1 MVQQRGGA
9 TATVDNRVQKY
20 MPQLATALQDGGW
33 CCLPD
38 FLDSARVAALCGD
51 LLEQR
56 PEFQPAAVGRAQA
69 RRELAAVRS
78 DATLWL
84 DGRNEIQH
92 AFLAAMDDVR
102 LALNRRLYLGLSSY
116 EAHYAHYAPG
126 AFYQRHLDVF
136 QSSAQAVAAGPRRV
150 LSTVFY
156 LNDAW
161 CDADGGELLLWA
173 DDGRELARIPPRAG
187 TAVFFLSDAIPHEVR
202 PARVDRYSIAGWFRT
217 QGDARS

>member
-1 MVQQRGGA
+1 M
-9 TATVDNRVQKY
+9 DNRLQKY
-20 MPQLATALQDGGW
+20 MTQLATALQEDGW
-33 CCLPD
+33 CCLPG
-38 FLDSARVAALCGD
+38 FLDSAQVAALRGD

-56 PEFQPAAVGRAQA
+56 PEFQPAAVGRARA
-69 RRELAAVRS
+69 RRELAEVRS

-84 DGRNEIQH
+84 DGRNEIQRV
-92 AFLAAMDDVR
+92 LVAAMDGVR

-136 QSSAQAVAAGPRRV
+136 QSPALAAAAGPRRV

-161 CDADGGELLLWA
+161 RDADGGELLLWA
-173 DDGRELARIPPRAG
+173 DDDRELARISPRAG

-217 QGDARS
+217 QGDTRS

>member
-1 MVQQRGGA
+1 MHTLIEECMA
-9 TATVDNRVQKY
+9 TEEQVAA
-20 MPQLATALQDGGW
+20 LAAALQGEGW
-33 CCLPD
+33 CCQPG
-38 FLDSARVAALCGD
+38 FLDNARVAALRGD

-56 PEFQPAAVGRAQA
+56 PEFRPAAVGRAQA

-84 DGRNEIQH
+84 DGRNEIQR
-92 AFLAAMDDVR
+92 ALLAAMDGVR

-136 QSSAQAVAAGPRRV
+136 QASAQAAAAGPRRV

-173 DDGRELARIPPRAG
+173 DDDRELARIPPRAG

-217 QGDARS
+217 QGNARS